1 MSHPITRVRECIWKV
16 WADLVGFNFAT
27 SSFNNGH
34 DMISLNPAT
43 IKPAKYSRLSNPAR
57 SC

>member
-1 MSHPITRVRECIWKV
+1 MRECIWKV
-16 WADLVGFNFAT
+16 WADLVGFNFTT

-57 SC
+57 PC

>member
-1 MSHPITRVRECIWKV
+1 MRECVWKV

-43 IKPAKYSRLSNPAR
+43 IKPAKNSWLSNPT
-57 SC
+57 SPC